1 MRLLLLNEL
10 YLNKN
15 KLESLDGIVYLP
27 SLQVFYYFIR
37 FYKFKIINY
46 RLVMIPN
53 IQSLTCLIFNKL
65 IYLVIEFNPLVP

>member
-1 MRLLLLNEL
+1 MKLLLLNEL

-46 RLVMIPN
+46 RLVMIQN
-53 IQSLTCLIFNKL
+53 IQSLTFLMFSKL
-65 IYLVIEFNPLVP
+65 ICQVIEFNPLVP